1 MDGAEAYKR
10 TIEGIKNRMECPRA
24 FACLEPGSEK
34 PALTRLVAGGKLV
47 ECLEHTST
55 PCQFAVDFGIGRFCE
70 CPLRAFLLQNP
81 SG

>member
-1 MDGAEAYKR
+1 MDDAGAYKR

-24 FACLEPGSEK
+24 FACLEPGPEK
-34 PALTRLVAGGKLV
+34 ACPARLAVGGKLV
-47 ECLEHTST
+47 ECLEDTST
-55 PCQFAVDFGIGRFCE
+55 PCQFAVDFAVGRFCE